1 MTRRMVIEYN
11 YRMPRSTT
19 SRATTARGRA
29 SGAATSRR
37 PAKKQ
42 AAAPVAPAPALDAS
56 GLAAFTGY
64 RVRRAE
70 IFMRANFDRTL
81 ARKGLRPAE
90 FSVLVL
96 VADNPRVT
104 QAALAAALSIARPN
118 MVGLVDRLEQRGLLR
133 READDA
139 DRRSHGLVLTA
150 KGASLATEAR
160 QLIARSEAALLG
172 HLTAKERDDFLR
184 LLGRVV
190 AGNAD
195 A

>member
-1 MTRRMVIEYN
+1 MVIEYN
-11 YRMPRSTT
+11 YQMARSTT
-19 SRATTARGRA
+19 SRATPRPSR
-29 SGAATSRR
+29 AATSRR

-42 AAAPVAPAPALDAS
+42 SVAPAATPSTLDAS
-56 GLAAFTGY
+56 GLADFTGY

-90 FSVLVL
+90 FSLLVL

-118 MVGLVDRLEQRGLLR
+118 MVGLVDRLEGRGLLR

-150 KGASLATEAR
+150 KGAALATEAR
-160 QLIARSEAALLG
+160 ELMARSEAAVLG
-172 HLTAKERDDFLR
+172 HLSAKERDDFRR

-190 AGNAD
+190 AGAPD